1 MPDPARNDDPLAE
14 GAFTLGLLALSFT
27 SLLYLSSL
35 VIPPV
40 ILPRITLA
48 WDNPPETP
56 GSYSVEVWASTN
68 LVTWQLKTNV
78 SGTNHVTLAATN
90 RQEFFKIR
98 TRGTNGQNSDW
109 SHK

>member
-1 MPDPARNDDPLAE
+1 MRDPALNEDAISE
-14 GAFTLGLLALSFT
+14 GAFDLGIVALSFV
-27 SLLYLSSL
+27 SLLYVASL
-35 VIPPV
+35 VLPPS
-40 ILPRITLA
+40 LPRITLA

-56 GSYSVEVWASTN
+56 GSFTTEVWASTN

-98 TRGTNGQNSDW
+98 TRGTNGMVSDW
-109 SHK
+109 SRK